1 MPRLDNSDFG
11 SWIAVASM
19 KLHRLAAAG
28 TQPFHVKIAVVESP
42 EFQRGIA
49 LFNHA
54 KFFEAHE
61 VLEDIW
67 RPMDASDT
75 DRICMQGIVQVA
87 VALHHQS
94 TGNRTGAL
102 SVMRRAARNL
112 APAKDKA
119 FGVRMPL
126 EEDRTWTRDRVVS
139 LEEIAARMSEY
150 KPLVEIEH
158 GLLPRDEIFVGL
170 AQANPSNPVLGVH
183 SLHL

>member
-1 MPRLDNSDFG
+1 MARLDNSDFG
-11 SWIAVASM
+11 SLTAFECM
-19 KLHRLAAAG
+19 KLHRLWLVG
-28 TQPFHVKIAVVESP
+28 FRLFHAKIAVVDSP

-67 RPMDASDT
+67 RPMELHDAS
-75 DRICMQGIVQVA
+75 RIVMQGIVQVA

-112 APAKDKA
+112 APAKDHA
-119 FGVRMPL
+119 FGVRIDRLRAALNDWIHAL
-126 EEDRTWTRDRVVS
+126 EQHGNPPAPKIEF
-139 LEEIAARMSEY
+139 LKEY
-150 KPLVEIEH
+150 E
-158 GLLPRDEIFVGL
+158 
-170 AQANPSNPVLGVH
+170 
-183 SLHL
+183 

>member
-119 FGVRMPL
+119 FGVRMDRLRAALNDWIHAL
-126 EEDRTWTRDRVVS
+126 EQHGNPT
-139 LEEIAARMSEY
+139 AP
-150 KPLVEIEH
+150 KIEF
-158 GLLPRDEIFVGL
+158 LRKCE
-170 AQANPSNPVLGVH
+170 
-183 SLHL
+183 